1 MITNLLKKPLIRR
14 FLVFASVVLAGAVF
28 SSDFLR
34 ADHDLSFLYTI
45 NKYFWAV
52 FIQAFPF
59 VFGGAFISAF
69 ISRINSGNGKR
80 KWLDNFFKRNRM
92 APFVVSVLFPSCDC
106 SSSVIFAGM
115 MKSGVPFST
124 SITYYLVAPLLNP
137 IVILSTFFAFPGD
150 VKMIVSRIFIGIII
164 SLLVPFILC
173 RIFRDPAKVLIHH
186 HKEDHSHHAE
196 GSSCGCSSHSHNE
209 SIFLSAG
216 REMIH
221 VLPFVIGGI
230 IASSVFQTF
239 FPKDA
244 FSVSGAGS
252 ALIIQT
258 FFMMAA
264 AFTVSVCATSDA
276 FIAASFRGFLCG
288 GSILGFLLLG
298 PMIDIKNV
306 IVLSSYFRKR
316 FVVLLAVSVFAVT
329 FILTLLFSYILFR

>member
-1 MITNLLKKPLIRR
+1 MIKSVLKNSVVRR
-14 FLVFASVVLAGAVF
+14 FLVFVSIVIAAAAL

-34 ADHDLSFLYTI
+34 IKHDLSFLYSI

-59 VFGGAFISAF
+59 VMGGAFISAY
-69 ISRINSGNGKR
+69 ISRINSGDAKR
-80 KWLDNFFKRNRM
+80 KWFDNFIKRNRL

-115 MKSGVPFST
+115 LKNGVPFSS

-164 SLLVPFILC
+164 SILVPLILC
-173 RIFRDPAKVLIHH
+173 RIFRDGSKVLIEQ
-186 HKEDHSHHAE
+186 HKEEHSYHEE
-196 GSSCGCSSHSHNE
+196 GCSCGCSHHSVKE
-209 SIFLSAG
+209 SIFISAG
-216 REMIH
+216 RELIH

-239 FPKDA
+239 FPKEA
-244 FSVSGAGS
+244 FSFSKAGS
-252 ALIIQT
+252 VLIIQT
-258 FFMMAA
+258 LMMMAA
-264 AFTVSVCATSDA
+264 AFTLSVCATSDA
-276 FIAASFRGFLCG
+276 FIAASFRGFLSS

-298 PMIDIKNV
+298 PMIDVKNV
-306 IVLSSYFRKR
+306 IVLSSYFKKR
-316 FVVLLAVSVFAVT
+316 FVILLTIIVFIVT
-329 FILTLLFSYILFR
+329 FILSIAFSYLIFR